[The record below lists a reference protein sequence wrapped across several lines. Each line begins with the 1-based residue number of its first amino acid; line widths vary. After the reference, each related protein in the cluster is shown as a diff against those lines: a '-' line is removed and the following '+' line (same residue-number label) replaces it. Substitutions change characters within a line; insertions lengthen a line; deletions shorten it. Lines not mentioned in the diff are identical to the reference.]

1 MNKIYLISNSF
12 NYEINL
18 IFSNNTFEK
27 DGLIYNFSL
36 IQKDTLL
43 IFWNE
48 TNKQL
53 FYTDDSYLYYSNI
66 ELKSNFKKIFLVH
79 SEWYDQAIIILNK
92 MKLYRIKNNEQ
103 SGDIIFND
111 ENLII
116 NWNFWGKEEFIK
128 KDDFTYVQKDYIFLK
143 KNILINEIPIHIFIH
158 ICMIDNWKDI
168 FEEQINTIKKS
179 GLYDI
184 TEKIHLALLGN
195 ISNFLLLKDD
205 IFTDEKYDI
214 LYIDSRVT
222 LFEIHTINF
231 IKTFCNSVN
240 NEIYVLYIHT
250 KGVRNVGNR
259 EVTRSWRNMM
269 EYFLIENFKE
279 CIDYLSIFDTI
290 GNNTI
295 NSYCEDNVNINNN
308 HTYHYSGNFWW
319 SKKSYI
325 DKLIYLD
332 LDLTDNS
339 INTRYKAENW
349 ILSLYPD
356 AYVGILFQDETNIH
370 PYHRYIFEYYKNMK
384 IFLKKLK

>member
-12 NYEINL
+12 HYEINL
-18 IFSNNTFEK
+18 LFSHNTFEK
-27 DGLIYNFSL
+27 DGFIYNFSL

-43 IFWNE
+43 IYWNE

-79 SEWYDQAIIILNK
+79 REWNDQALIIFDKMILF
-92 MKLYRIKNNEQ
+92 RIKNNEQ
-103 SGDIIFND
+103 CGDIILND
-111 ENLII
+111 DNLII

-128 KDDFTYVQKDYIFLK
+128 KDDFTYVQKDYIYIE
-143 KNILINEIPIHIFIH
+143 KNVLINKNPIHIFIH
-158 ICMIDNWKDI
+158 ICMMDNWKTI
-168 FEEQINTIKKS
+168 FEEQITTIKKS

-184 TEKIHLALLGN
+184 SEKIHLAILGN
-195 ISNFLLLKDD
+195 IVNFLLVKDD
-205 IFTDEKYDI
+205 IFTDEKFDI

-240 NEIYVLYIHT
+240 EEIYILYIHT

-259 EVTRSWRNMM
+259 EVTKSWRNMM

-279 CIDYLSIFDTI
+279 CIDYLSIFDTL
-290 GNNTI
+290 GNNII
-295 NSYCEDNVNINNN
+295 NSYCEENVNINKN

-325 DKLIYLD
+325 DKLIYLE

-339 INTRYKAENW
+339 INTRYRAENW
-349 ILSLYPD
+349 ILSKFPE
-356 AYVGILFQDETNIH
+356 ACVGILFQDETNTH
-370 PYHRYIFEYYKNMK
+370 PYHRYIFEYYKNIK
-384 IFLKKLK
+384 FFIKKLK